1 MSPKRL
7 VSEFHR
13 DFSGGFS
20 SSKRFPF
27 PAFFQWWPY
36 DFQGPRST
44 PATTLLCHIW
54 LSQKSSFAPA
64 NVLKILHQ
72 VYATR
77 LGTRGHLFWPLE
89 RNRTEPPKTN
99 KKKRLD
105 VSGRFLKIQLMWSMI
120 IFNDRIILSSDSLW
134 FAQKSSTRTQHSR
147 MMFHLL
153 LRIRE
158 RQNWLEHQTK
168 SRNLEPGTYKI
179 TSKTWMNVSSENAI
193 KIWNR
198 KNPQVEGWFKRCH
211 GSCNQ
216 QFFEKSSAKM
226 GIFPW
231 WNLLSIKNGCLI
243 GILMLTFL

>member
-1 MSPKRL
+1 MVAVRLPGTQINSCHNFALPHLAITEVKLRSCERVEDSPPSLRHT
-7 VSEFHR
+7 FR
-13 DFSGGFS
+13 DPGS
-20 SSKRFPF
+20 S
-27 PAFFQWWPY
+27 
-36 DFQGPRST
+36 
-44 PATTLLCHIW
+44 
-54 LSQKSSFAPA
+54 
-64 NVLKILHQ
+64 IL
-72 VYATR
+72 TF
-77 LGTRGHLFWPLE
+77 GTEP
-89 RNRTEPPKTN
+89 NRTPKN
-99 KKKRLD
+99 KQKKRLD

-120 IFNDRIILSSDSLW
+120 IFNDRVILSSDSLW

-147 MMFHLL
+147 MMFHVL

-193 KIWNR
+193 KIWNP
-198 KNPQVEGWFKRCH
+198 KTPQVEGWFKRCH

-243 GILMLTFL
+243 GILMLTFYNPDILYIWVE